1 MFRMIIVFVISMI
14 ICVLSANPVWHS
26 TPNDF
31 YVKKISYYSGIE
43 SATLRVHLTVQN
55 DYGEEI
61 SSAFRQIS
69 RILRNNSVILYEN
82 ADHFLRGIV
91 TINEVRTTRG
101 TDGIQYIANAEIVLK
116 MGDIKTDRILG
127 SITGTGRGL
136 SESCENDAKYKA
148 FGNLSVNT
156 RELRALLSSAEN

>member
-1 MFRMIIVFVISMI
+1 MIIVFVISLV
-14 ICVLSANPVWHS
+14 ICFLNANPVWDG
-26 TPNDF
+26 TPNYF
-31 YVKKISYYSGIE
+31 YVKKIAYNSGSE
-43 SATLRVHLTVQN
+43 SKILSVHLTVIN
-55 DYGEEI
+55 DNGEEI

-91 TINEVRTTRG
+91 TVNEVRTTRS
-101 TDGIQYIANAEIVLK
+101 TDGIQYIAIAEIVLNI
-116 MGDIKTDRILG
+116 GDIKTDRIFG

-156 RELRALLSSAEN
+156 RELRAMLSSVE